1 MADPKSNSIRAV
13 NPTFTQG
20 PTVREGILPS
30 MDGRQ
35 RMGLAAEM
43 RDRDERTYLIKL
55 SLALGI
61 PVSGFEVRS
70 IQEIR
75 SLLITHAG
83 TLLALGRDGVK
94 VDELVPTEAE
104 LEKNVQMLKEEARDE
119 KPRERRNRH

>member
-35 RMGLAAEM
+35 RMGLVIEM

-94 VDELVPTEAE
+94 VDDLVPTEAE
-104 LEKNVQMLKEEARDE
+104 VKEEVRDE
-119 KPRERRNRH
+119 KPRERRNRR